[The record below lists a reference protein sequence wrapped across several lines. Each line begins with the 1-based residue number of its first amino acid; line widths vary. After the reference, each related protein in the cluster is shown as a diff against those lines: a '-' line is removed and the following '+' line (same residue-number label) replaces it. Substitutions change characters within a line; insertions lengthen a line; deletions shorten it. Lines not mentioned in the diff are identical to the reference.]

1 MDIEEIIGTEMTEKN
16 YEAVY
21 DALYPKKKMK
31 PNKVHAITG
40 INFHDA
46 SEILRNLRKHGD
58 ISGDADKGYCK
69 KKRKAKV

>member
-1 MDIEEIIGTEMTEKN
+1 MEVDETIGTEMAEEN

-21 DALYPKKKMK
+21 DALYPRKKMR
-31 PNKVHAITG
+31 PNKVHTITG

-46 SEILRNLRKHGD
+46 SEILRNLCRNGD

-69 KKRKAKV
+69 KKRKVEA